1 MGSRWRGILL
11 GLLFPVCLEAA
22 GVTPVTVYADAGYPP
37 YSYVEDGQVRGIY
50 TDILKL
56 AFSRMPAYQ
65 VSIKAEPWKRIL
77 AQVSLGHYFAF
88 YPPYQRFAERPF
100 IDRYSV
106 AILEEVTQ
114 PLCLLPAQ
122 YKPANPAYFPDGF
135 SGLRFLRNSGFLV
148 GGEAVQAAVSKGII
162 KLDEAADTVTSL
174 RMIAAG
180 RADCYLGDPLAVQY
194 EIYRRRLRKPDG
206 TRLELLGGPVLGR
219 ETGHIGYAARAAAF
233 AFKNDFRLQLDKQL
247 QSMHASGEIRAI
259 QARYLAVVSKP

>member
-1 MGSRWRGILL
+1 MGSRLRGILL
-11 GLLFPVCLEAA
+11 GLLFPACVEAA

-37 YSYVEDGQVRGIY
+37 YSYVEEGQVRGIY

-65 VSIKAEPWKRIL
+65 VTIKAEPWKRIL

-106 AILEEVTQ
+106 AILEEITQ
-114 PLCLLPAQ
+114 PLCLLPKQ
-122 YKPANPAYFPDGF
+122 HKPVLPAHFPDDF
-135 SGLRFLRNSGFLV
+135 SGLRFLRNNGFLV
-148 GGEAVQAAVSKGII
+148 GGEIVQSAVSKGVI
-162 KLDEAADTVTSL
+162 KLDEAADTITSL

-180 RADCYLGDPLAVQY
+180 RADCYLGDPIAVQY

-206 TRLELLGGPVLGR
+206 QAFELLSGPVLGR
-219 ETGHIGYAARAAAF
+219 ETGHIGYAARATAF
-233 AFKNDFRLQLDKQL
+233 PFKSDFSQQLDKQL
-247 QSMHASGEIRAI
+247 LAMRASGEIAAI
-259 QARYLAVVSKP
+259 QARYLAGTR